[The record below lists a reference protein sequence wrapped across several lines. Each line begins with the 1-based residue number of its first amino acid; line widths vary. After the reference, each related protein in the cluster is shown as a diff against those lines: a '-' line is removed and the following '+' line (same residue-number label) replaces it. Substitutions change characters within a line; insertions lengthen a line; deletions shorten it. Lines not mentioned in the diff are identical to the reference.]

1 MLLKGSARVAEIP
14 TYTTT
19 IQYHTTQY
27 MKTIK
32 STYIPELAS
41 KTLAQIDAAMAS
53 MTVTGCID
61 QINWPE
67 LYPVAP
73 QTTFILAHTDHMLYV
88 RYEVKGE
95 VPLATKTNDLE
106 LVNEDA
112 CVEIFIAD
120 QDNTHYWN
128 FEFNPA
134 GVCNASHRKE
144 RKVDVVRLNAEQ
156 LTSIQRYGQQL
167 CAAHWTLLI
176 GIPLSLIELDLT
188 KEHSRRANLYKC
200 GDKTPMKHY
209 ASWNPIKA
217 EAPAFH
223 LPAFFGEVIFE

>member
-1 MLLKGSARVAEIP
+1 
-14 TYTTT
+14 
-19 IQYHTTQY
+19 
-27 MKTIK
+27 MKTTK
-32 STYIPELAS
+32 SIYLPELS
-41 KTLAQIDAAMAS
+41 GLSLAKIDAALAAAP
-53 MTVTGCID
+53 VAGEID
-61 QINWPE
+61 TLNWVE
-67 LYPVAP
+67 QYPVAP
-73 QTTFILAHTDHMLYV
+73 RTTFTIAHTNEMLYV

-112 CVEIFIAD
+112 CVEIFIGDA
-120 QDNTHYWN
+120 DNTHYWN

-156 LTSIQRYGQQL
+156 LASIQRYGQQL
-167 CAAHWTLLI
+167 CAAHWTLLV
-176 GIPLSLIELDLT
+176 GIPLALIDLDLT
-188 KEHSRRANLYKC
+188 RERARRANLYKC

-209 ASWNPIKA
+209 ASWNPIEA

-223 LPAFFGEVIFE
+223 LPEFFGEIQF

>member
-1 MLLKGSARVAEIP
+1 
-14 TYTTT
+14 
-19 IQYHTTQY
+19 
-27 MKTIK
+27 MKQTK
-32 STYIPELAS
+32 SIYQSDWQGLS
-41 KTLAQIDAAMAS
+41 LSLIDQRMAAMPTAG
-53 MTVTGCID
+53 VID
-61 QINWPE
+61 TINWPE
-67 LYPVAP
+67 QYPTAP
-73 QTTFILAHTDHMLYV
+73 DAKFTLAHTDEMLYV
-88 RYEVKGE
+88 RFEVKGE
-95 VPLATKTNDLE
+95 VPLLTKTNDLE

-112 CVEIFIAD
+112 CVEMFIGNA
-120 QDNTHYWN
+120 DNTRYWN

-134 GVCNASHRKE
+134 GVCNASNRKE
-144 RKVDVVRLNAEQ
+144 RKVDVVRLNLEQ

-188 KEHSRRANLYKC
+188 KEHSRRANFYKC

-209 ASWNPIKA
+209 ASWNPIEA

>member
-1 MLLKGSARVAEIP
+1 
-14 TYTTT
+14 
-19 IQYHTTQY
+19 

-32 STYIPELAS
+32 STYLPELVGLS
-41 KTLAQIDAAMAS
+41 LAKIDAIMA
-53 MTVTGCID
+53 TTPVAGNID
-61 QINWPE
+61 QINWPDQ
-67 LYPVAP
+67 YPAAP
-73 QTTFILAHTDHMLYV
+73 QTTFTLAHTDQMLYV

-95 VPLATKTNDLE
+95 VPLSTKTNDLE

-120 QDNTHYWN
+120 ADNTHYWN

-156 LTSIQRYGQQL
+156 LASIQRYGQQL

-176 GIPLSLIELDLT
+176 GIPLSLIDLDLT
-188 KEHSRRANLYKC
+188 KESSRRANLYKC
-200 GDKTPMKHY
+200 GDKTAMKHY
-209 ASWNPIKA
+209 ASWNAISAP
-217 EAPAFH
+217 APAFH
-223 LPAFFGEVIFE
+223 LPEFFGEIQFD

>member
-1 MLLKGSARVAEIP
+1 MLRKGSARVAERP

-19 IQYHTTQY
+19 IQHHTTQY
-27 MKTIK
+27 MKTTK
-32 STYIPELAS
+32 SIYIPELAS
-41 KTLAQIDAAMAS
+41 KTLVQIDAVMAG
-53 MTVTGCID
+53 MPTTGHID

-67 LYPVAP
+67 LYSAAP
-73 QTTFILAHTDHMLYV
+73 QTTFTLAHTDQMLYV

-95 VPLATKTNDLE
+95 VPLSTKTNDLE

-112 CVEIFIAD
+112 CVEIFIGD
-120 QDNTHYWN
+120 KDNTHYWN

-134 GVCNASHRKE
+134 GICNASHRKE
-144 RKVDVVRLNAEQ
+144 RKVDVVRLNPEQ
-156 LTSIQRYGQQL
+156 LASIQRYGQQL

-176 GIPLSLIELDLT
+176 GIPLSLIDLDLT

-209 ASWNPIKA
+209 VSWNPIEA

-223 LPAFFGEVIFE
+223 LPAFFGEIQF

>member
-1 MLLKGSARVAEIP
+1 MN
-14 TYTTT
+14 
-19 IQYHTTQY
+19 
-27 MKTIK
+27 MKTTK
-32 STYIPELAS
+32 SIYLPELAGQ
-41 KTLAQIDAAMAS
+41 TLAKIDDILANTPVA
-53 MTVTGCID
+53 GEID
-61 QINWPE
+61 QLNWVE
-67 LYPVAP
+67 QYPAAP
-73 QTTFILAHTDHMLYV
+73 QTTFSIVHTDEMLYV

-112 CVEIFIAD
+112 CVEIFIGD
-120 QDNTHYWN
+120 KDNTHYWN

-156 LTSIQRYGQQL
+156 LASIQRYGQQL

-188 KEHSRRANLYKC
+188 QEHCRRANLYKC
-200 GDKTPMKHY
+200 GDKTAMKHY
-209 ASWNPIKA
+209 ASWNPIEA

-223 LPAFFGEVIFE
+223 LPEYFGEIQF